1 MIYQHIKSDINDTKM
16 HASKQTD
23 QYDVTPPCSDGSG
36 QGGGD
41 DDEHS
46 RRQSSVQIRVFPES
60 PTCIL
65 KQNWQDR
72 HVLSLC
78 LHVLSSLCLSLGS
91 GVHMAVCCIL
101 SALAFLW
108 RWDQLI
114 TQGSQ
119 QGGRAQQGAGFQVC
133 IAFTLQHNM
142 KSAAQPHLVQHEI
155 QEGTLTPGLE
165 CDVVVWN
172 VWSMEC
178 WGGDQQGNGG
188 MWCHMGCTCRHM
200 GGYSNVFWLFFAG
213 MCAHAL
219 LWLLKLDSFNK
230 ICLEAINILANA
242 LIRFL
247 AECKNNKIPTKTQLV
262 VILWCCGVSVGF
274 TKLNI
279 T

>member
-1 MIYQHIKSDINDTKM
+1 MIPKCMLQNR
-16 HASKQTD
+16 QTN
-23 QYDVTPPCSDGSG
+23 TMSPPTRSDGSG

-119 QGGRAQQGAGFQVC
+119 QGGEGAAGSGVPGLHC
-133 IAFTLQHNM
+133 LHTQHNM

-172 VWSMEC
+172 V
-178 WGGDQQGNGG
+178 
-188 MWCHMGCTCRHM
+188 
-200 GGYSNVFWLFFAG
+200 
-213 MCAHAL
+213 
-219 LWLLKLDSFNK
+219 
-230 ICLEAINILANA
+230 
-242 LIRFL
+242 
-247 AECKNNKIPTKTQLV
+247 
-262 VILWCCGVSVGF
+262 
-274 TKLNI
+274 
-279 T
+279 